1 MLNSGFNALNYF
13 ILFTVLYYSFGLV
26 VKSVLLF
33 SSGIRTKKQLLFY
46 FLSPF
51 YSNELWNLSVRH
63 KSYSNILNK
72 NTAQKVILIGSLY
85 FLFCFLYLKTDLKQ
99 YCYSLL
105 AFFLFYSFTE
115 LMSILFGIVYSKFRI
130 ILPKVH
136 NNPFSAKNLSDF
148 WGNRWN
154 IWVSSWLSQIAFKPL
169 KRNPKLAVMTTFVLS
184 GLWHEVI
191 INIPHLI
198 LTGEKIFGFV
208 TLYFVIQGIGVLIS
222 RQNFFRNRYILSVI
236 YLWIFVILP
245 IPLIM
250 NEAFMNIFVLR

>member
-1 MLNSGFNALNYF
+1 MLNTGFNALNYF
-13 ILFTVLYYSFGLV
+13 ILFTVLYYFSGLV

-33 SSGIRTKKQLLFY
+33 SSGIRTKNQLLFY

-51 YSNELWNLSVRH
+51 YSNQLWNLSVKY
-63 KSYSNILNK
+63 KSYSNIINK
-72 NTAQKVILIGSLY
+72 DTIQKIVLIGSLY
-85 FLFCFLYLKTDLKQ
+85 ILFCYLYLRTDLKD

-115 LMSILFGIVYSKFRI
+115 LMSILFGAVYSKFRI
-130 ILPKVH
+130 ILPTVH

-154 IWVSSWLSQIAFKPL
+154 IWVSTWLSQIAFKPL
-169 KRNPKLAVMTTFVLS
+169 KRNPKLAVMTTFTLS

-198 LTGEKIFGFV
+198 LTGEKVFGFV
-208 TLYFVIQGIGVLIS
+208 TLYFVIQGFGVLVS
-222 RQNFFRNRYILSVI
+222 RLNFFRNRQVLSII

-250 NEAFMNIFVLR
+250 NEAFMNIFVVR

>member
-26 VKSVLLF
+26 VKSILLF
-33 SSGIRTKKQLLFY
+33 SSGIRTEKILSFY

-51 YSNELWNLSVRH
+51 YSNRLWNFAILEE
-63 KSYSNILNK
+63 SYNTLLNRSTLK
-72 NTAQKVILIGSLY
+72 KIILIFSLY
-85 FLFCFLYLKTDLKQ
+85 ILFCYLYLKTDLRQ

-115 LMSILFGIVYSKFRI
+115 LMSILFGVVYSRFNIK
-130 ILPKVH
+130 LPTVH
-136 NNPFSAKNLSDF
+136 NNPFNAKNLSDF
-148 WGNRWN
+148 WGKRWN
-154 IWVSSWLSQIAFKPL
+154 IWVSSWLGELAFKPL
-169 KRNPKLAVMTTFVLS
+169 KRSPRLAVVATFLVS

-191 INIPHLI
+191 INVPHYI

-208 TLYFVIQGIGVLIS
+208 TLYFLIQAFGVLCS
-222 RQNFFRNRYILSVI
+222 RHSYFRNRNILSIV
-236 YLWIFVILP
+236 YLWIFVIMP

-250 NEAFMNIFVLR
+250 NQAFMNIFVIR